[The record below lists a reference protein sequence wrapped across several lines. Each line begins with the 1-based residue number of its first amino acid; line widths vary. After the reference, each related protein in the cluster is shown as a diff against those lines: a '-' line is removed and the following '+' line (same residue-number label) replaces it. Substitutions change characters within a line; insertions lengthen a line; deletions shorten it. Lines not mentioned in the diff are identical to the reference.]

1 MNQQRF
7 KKQLYVLKKLFL
19 EKSHVSIL
27 AIFSRK
33 SASC

>member
-7 KKQLYVLKKLFL
+7 KKQLYVLKKIIFK
-19 EKSHVSIL
+19 KSYVSIL